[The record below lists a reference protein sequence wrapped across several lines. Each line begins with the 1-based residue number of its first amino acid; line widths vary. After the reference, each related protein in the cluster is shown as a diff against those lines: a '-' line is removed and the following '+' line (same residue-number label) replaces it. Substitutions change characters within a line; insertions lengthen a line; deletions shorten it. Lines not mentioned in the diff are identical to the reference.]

1 MENGGDV
8 AYVSWNQSVDALKYQ
23 IEMLVKLFFMQAQM
37 PDVSFDNLK
46 GLGSIGYDARQ
57 TLFTDAHLKIGDE
70 AGPWI
75 EFLERE
81 CNVIKAFLK
90 KMNVKWEKEIDNV
103 DVEHIITPFVQNDEK
118 YEIEKW
124 MKANGDKPLV
134 GHLESIRKA
143 GVSEDPDATFE
154 EYEREQNASMEQ
166 RVNDIFGGSSA
177 E

>member
-1 MENGGDV
+1 
-8 AYVSWNQSVDALKYQ
+8 
-23 IEMLVKLFFMQAQM
+23 MLAQM
-37 PDVSFDNLK
+37 PDISFDNLK

-70 AGPWI
+70 AGQWT

-90 KMNVKWEKEIDNV
+90 KMNVKWEREIDNV
-103 DVEHIITPFVQNDEK
+103 YVEHIITPYVQNDEK
-118 YEIEKW
+118 YEVEKW
-124 MKANGDKPLV
+124 MKANGDKPLI

-143 GVSEDPDATFE
+143 GVSEDPDAAFA
-154 EYEREQNASMEQ
+154 EYQAEQNASMEQ
-166 RVNDIFGGSSA
+166 RALDIFGGVTA